1 MSRFV
6 SNVCPFDPEQNRL
19 TPKQNYEGE
28 LETPTGG
35 DRAVAFLS
43 WFTIFLRSLI
53 PPAEQTAEESLLLC
67 LLLTTTTTT
76 TTTRRRRRYG
86 SQTLEHLCL
95 SVFERVFGASSALV
109 FGFWISSSPHHHLIR
124 PTTPGT
130 QLCDLLSIRSNNIV
144 GSA

>member
-53 PPAEQTAEESLLLC
+53 PPAEQTTAEEP
-67 LLLTTTTTT
+67 LLTTTINHDDDDDNDTTT
-76 TTTRRRRRYG
+76 TIRRRRYG

-109 FGFWISSSPHHHLIR
+109 FGFWISS
-124 PTTPGT
+124 
-130 QLCDLLSIRSNNIV
+130 
-144 GSA
+144 